1 MPRHLCCLAL
11 TLLAVSCVPPKA
23 TLVEEA
29 PAVPPKATPN
39 AEPAAPESGGAP
51 PPALVRQ
58 SGMRVPDLVG
68 KLPDKKDMTPTAAPA
83 PTSGGPSVIA
93 TPPAPPAPPTAPGE

>member
-29 PAVPPKATPN
+29 PVVQPKAGPS
-39 AEPAAPESGGAP
+39 AEPAAPESADAP
-51 PPALVRQ
+51 PPAVVRQ

-93 TPPAPPAPPTAPGE
+93 TPPAPPTAPKPPGD